1 MDSLFLGVSPIL
13 WTLLLYFSVLIVIG
27 FIGYKATHNLSDYIL
42 GGRSFGA
49 VVTALSAGASDMSGW
64 LLMGLPGAIFA
75 YGISKSWIAVGLF
88 LGAWI
93 NWTFIAGALRD
104 KTEKLGNAQTLPEYF
119 ANRFPEH
126 GKALRLLSAVVII
139 VFFTFYC
146 ASGIVASARLLELS
160 FDMNYSY
167 AIWIGAALTVSYVFF
182 GGIFAVSWTDTL
194 QAILMFIAILMVPF
208 VTYLA
213 IDNLPEA
220 TNIVTTQIPNFMS
233 FSKDIGLVALISS
246 LAWGLGYFGQPHILM
261 RFMAAKDAGKT
272 MKKARTISM
281 GWMAMCLLGSL
292 SIGYYG
298 AIYSAETGAN
308 IAEAESIFL
317 ALGTALFNPWVA
329 GFLSAAVLSAIMST
343 LSSQLLIGSGSL
355 ANDILPM
362 ITGKE
367 MTESQSVLAGR
378 GFLLVMSV
386 AAVLLASNPDSSIL
400 NMVSYAWAGFGAS
413 FGTVILLSLVSDKIT
428 AKGAISGMFV
438 GAITVLVWEIID
450 PIGLYSMVPAFIL
463 ALAAT
468 MGVSLLDKGHRKI
481 A

>member
-1 MDSLFLGVSPIL
+1 MDNMFLGLSPIL
-13 WTLLLYFSVLIVIG
+13 WTLILYFSVLVVIG
-27 FIGYKATHNLSDYIL
+27 FIGYKSTQNLSDYIL

-119 ANRFPEH
+119 ANRFKEH
-126 GKALRLLSAVVII
+126 GKALRFLSAVVII

-160 FDMNYSY
+160 FDMNYSH
-167 AIWIGAALTVSYVFF
+167 AIWIGAGLTVSYVFF

-194 QAILMFIAILMVPF
+194 QAILMFIALLMVPF
-208 VTYLA
+208 ITYLS
-213 IDNLPEA
+213 IDNLSEA
-220 TNIVTTQIPNFMS
+220 TDIVTTQIPDFMS

-261 RFMAAKDAGKT
+261 RFMAAKDSGKT
-272 MKKARTISM
+272 MKNARSISM
-281 GWMAMCLLGSL
+281 AWMAICLLGSL

-298 AIYSAETGAN
+298 AIYSAESGAN

-362 ITGKE
+362 VTGKV
-367 MTESQSVLAGR
+367 MTESQSILAGR

-386 AAVLLASNPDSSIL
+386 AAVLLANNPDSSIL

-413 FGTVILLSLVSDKIT
+413 FGSVILLSLLSDKIT
-428 AKGAISGMFV
+428 AKGALAGMFV

-450 PIGLYSMVPAFIL
+450 PIGLYSMVPSFAL
-463 ALAAT
+463 ALLAA
-468 MGVSLLDKGHRKI
+468 MAVSFLDKGQHKKQ
-481 A
+481 